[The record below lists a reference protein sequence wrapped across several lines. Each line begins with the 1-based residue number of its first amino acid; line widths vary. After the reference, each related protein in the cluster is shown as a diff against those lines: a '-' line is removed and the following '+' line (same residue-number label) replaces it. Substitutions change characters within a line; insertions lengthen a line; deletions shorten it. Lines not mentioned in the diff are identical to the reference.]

1 MPILLPLLLALTPVS
16 IADETQDL
24 DFAYSWSA
32 EANAVPALAKRFRDD
47 AERQRRAMNR
57 MALAEKEARRQMGVR
72 EWNGLQFSR
81 TWETMGQSARLLS
94 LVNTTSS
101 YTGGAHP
108 NSGTSALLWD
118 RKLRR
123 EMSYMALLKA
133 GQSWGGAIR
142 IPFCT
147 LLDRERAERR
157 GEKIVRGEWPSQC
170 PELKELTLALADH
183 DKNGLFDHMDVTADS
198 YVAGPYAEGPY
209 KISLPL
215 TATMLQRLRP
225 EYRASF
231 EAQPPVQ

>member
-1 MPILLPLLLALTPVS
+1 MSILVPLILSLVPVS
-16 IADETQDL
+16 IASETKDL

-32 EANAVPALAKRFRDD
+32 EANAVPALAQRFRSD
-47 AERQRRAMNR
+47 AAKQRRDMNQ
-57 MALAEKEARRQMGVR
+57 AATAEKKAREQMGMR
-72 EWNGLQFSR
+72 EWSGLQFSR
-81 TWETMGQSARLLS
+81 SWETAGQSARLLS
-94 LVNTTSS
+94 LVGATSS

-118 RKLRR
+118 RKLGR
-123 EMSYMALLKA
+123 ETNYAALLKA
-133 GQSWGGAIR
+133 GQSWSAAIR
-142 IPFCT
+142 TPFCT

-157 GEKIVRGEWPSQC
+157 REKVKRGEWPNQC

-183 DKNGLFDHMDVTADS
+183 DKDGLFDHVDVTADS

-209 KISLPL
+209 EISLPL